1 MNVMLHLVTMTVLII
16 LNTSIFREVKAR
28 TRRLESATNNPRWRC
43 GLDEYKTKI
52 YYLNVKTLQISLY
65 YDIDLECFSGK

>member
-28 TRRLESATNNPRWRC
+28 TRRLESATSNPRWR
-43 GLDEYKTKI
+43 LDEYKTKI

-65 YDIDLECFSGK
+65 YDIDLEYFSGK

>member
-28 TRRLESATNNPRWRC
+28 TRRLESATNNPRWR
-43 GLDEYKTKI
+43 LDEYKTKI

-65 YDIDLECFSGK
+65 YDIDLEYFSGK